1 MMNIERD
8 AAEAQHPCSTHTL
21 SQTGQLHLLAV
32 SVYVSQSRTLLEN
45 SNLLLLNQFVLVPK
59 CEATTE
65 A

>member
-8 AAEAQHPCSTHTL
+8 AAEARHPCSTQSHSLTRL
-21 SQTGQLHLLAV
+21 AKLHFLA
-32 SVYVSQSRTLLEN
+32 VYVSQSRTWLEN